1 LTPTAIWKS
10 WRICENAVLGG
21 MTATTANAPPHRA
34 AYTDWSPLDKMEP
47 GDSLD
52 LGIALYHGPSTANFY
67 RQIRYGKKFT
77 KRMVGDMV
85 RVWRTS

>member
-1 LTPTAIWKS
+1 
-10 WRICENAVLGG
+10 